1 MTRPFKPSVYT
12 LEVFDAIHEEVSC
25 ELGNALTKLCA
36 QT

>member
-1 MTRPFKPSVYT
+1 MYT
-12 LEVFDAIHEEVSC
+12 LGMFDAIHEEVSC